1 MKPMIRCFLALFALL
16 LPVVAAAQQQG
27 LEIDIVGGHASALP
41 IAVVPM
47 PYQGSAAAP
56 DTDVAAVIRANLDRS
71 GQFRTLPEGD
81 IIERP
86 TRGAEVQYPT
96 WRMLRQDFLVVGRVL
111 DAAGGGYRVEYE
123 VFDVA
128 RQERVLGMAMTARA
142 SAMRDV
148 AHQID
153 RKSVV

>member
-1 MKPMIRCFLALFALL
+1 MKPMTRFLTALFALL
-16 LPVVAAAQQQG
+16 LPLAASAQQQG

-47 PYQGSAAAP
+47 PYQGSATAP

-71 GQFRTLPEGD
+71 GQFRTLPERD
-81 IIERP
+81 IVERP

-111 DAAGGGYRVEYE
+111 DAGGGRYRVEYE
-123 VFDVA
+123 LFDA
-128 RQERVLGMAMTARA
+128 ATPERLLDMA
-142 SAMRDV
+142 
-148 AHQID
+148 
-153 RKSVV
+153 KN